1 MRRQAIS
8 KGHDSARYSAA
19 EAWAQDVLA
28 KMTLAEKIGQLN
40 QVSEDSASAVLMD
53 AVAAGRV
60 GSVLNVVD
68 PSEIAVLQAAA
79 SESRLGIPLLVGRDV
94 VHGFEV
100 MAPIPLGLAAT
111 WNPAKVEKFC
121 TLTAAAARS
130 RGINWTFAPML
141 DVCRDPRWGRIAE
154 GFGEDARLTSVM
166 AEAFVRGLQASPKDS
181 LLACPKHFAGYGASE
196 SGLDYNRTY
205 ISDIEL
211 FNVYFPPFAAA
222 FDAGAI
228 TVMPSF
234 SDVNG
239 QPGAGN
245 RRLLTTLL
253 RDRLGFRGVVVSDW
267 AALAELPVHGVAEDG
282 KEAAQLGLNAGV
294 HIDMMS
300 GLYERF
306 VPELVDEGPE
316 NLEQLDALVLE
327 ILIVKHLAGL
337 LEPNATKSAEPVI
350 DDLLH
355 SATELASESCI
366 LLTNEGGT
374 LPITNRNDSL
384 AVIGPLSDQREEQL
398 GTWSFDAD
406 PQLSVSI
413 LKALKARWQGSLMY
427 SVGLSH
433 SRGMDGGG
441 IEEASSI
448 AAKATQTVLVLGEEA
463 ILSGEAHCRSRLDLP
478 GDQLRLLD
486 AVADAAEKLIVV
498 ILAGRPLELAD
509 VVERADA
516 VLFCFHPG
524 SGTGPAVA
532 DLLLGDANPSG
543 RLPVTLPRRV
553 GQVPIYYG
561 RGNTGRPPLKG
572 EVQFL
577 DDIPVGAKQY
587 STGNTS
593 YHLDVDPSPL
603 FPFGFGKSYT
613 DFRYDRLTVSVAG
626 AGRTLTI
633 SIEVRV
639 TNVGDRSGLETVQ
652 LYLRDPV
659 ARVARPVRELKVFEK
674 VMLAPEESRRIEFK
688 LGIQDLAYHD
698 GQSWFV
704 EPGRFEWFVGSD
716 STARLSHPIDLD
728 ASQIGDEPLGELATS
743 Y

>member
-111 WNPAKVEKFC
+111 WNPAKVEEFC

-222 FDAGAI
+222 FDAGAM

-245 RRLLTTLL
+245 QRLLKTFL
-253 RDRLGFRGVVVSDW
+253 RDQLGFSGVIVSDW
-267 AALAELPVHGVAEDG
+267 AALAELPIHGVAEDG

-374 LPITNRNDSL
+374 LPIMNRNDSL
-384 AVIGPLSDQREEQL
+384 AVIGPLADQREEQL

-406 PQLSVSI
+406 PEVSVSI
-413 LKALKARWQGSLMY
+413 LEALKARWQGSLMY
-427 SVGLSH
+427 GAGLSH
-433 SRGMDGGG
+433 SRGMDEGG
-441 IEEASSI
+441 IEEAASI
-448 AAKATQTVLVLGEEA
+448 AAKAAQTVLVLGEEA

-478 GDQLRLLD
+478 GDQIQLLD

-577 DDIPVGAKQY
+577 DDIPIGAKQY

-674 VMLAPEESRRIEFK
+674 VMLAPEESRRVEFK

-698 GQSWFV
+698 GRSWFV

-716 STARLSHPIDLD
+716 STARLSCRMDLD
-728 ASQIGDEPLGELATS
+728 ASQIGDKPLS
-743 Y
+743 D